1 MAKRG
6 PLPGRDPSP
15 SGKSRHLVQL
25 VLVSAQSI
33 WKELGESKEWLKS

>member
-6 PLPGRDPSP
+6 PLPGGVPSP

-25 VLVSAQSI
+25 VVGSAQS
-33 WKELGESKEWLKS
+33 KYLEEGARRKQRVA

>member
-15 SGKSRHLVQL
+15 SGKRHLVQL

-33 WKELGESKEWLKS
+33 WKKELGESKEWLKS